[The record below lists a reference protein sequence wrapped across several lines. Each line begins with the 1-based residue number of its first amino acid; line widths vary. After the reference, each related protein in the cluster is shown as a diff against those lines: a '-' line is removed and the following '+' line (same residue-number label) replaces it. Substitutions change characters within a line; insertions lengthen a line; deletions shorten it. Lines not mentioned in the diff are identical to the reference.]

1 MLTRAADKAVIE
13 QHEQVSE
20 PVWLLILYRG
30 VDALKG
36 LAEPRVRRRPIGEIV
51 GLNRCIAR
59 NRLKLVL

>member
-1 MLTRAADKAVIE
+1 MLRRAAPEAAIK
-13 QHEQVSE
+13 QREQVSDTVGL
-20 PVWLLILYRG
+20 PIVYRG

-59 NRLKLVL
+59 NRLKLCL